1 MRQTFNDDYRIP
13 VLIRIEP
20 ERLKMQL
27 GENADVVEH
36 LGELL
41 KRGLRGSLKTGN
53 TVTGALYV
61 DLDFYPNTPAIT
73 GIREFNGYQIIPTVS
88 GGTAQIQ
95 QRLMEA
101 LDKIN
106 KLPLNPMIEQATST
120 LSESQRTMKNLQTT
134 LDSMNK
140 ILASQS
146 MQQLPT
152 DMQSTLRELNRSMQ
166 GFQRLRSLQQ
176 DGGGYAAP

>member
-1 MRQTFNDDYRIP
+1 
-13 VLIRIEP
+13 
-20 ERLKMQL
+20 
-27 GENADVVEH
+27 
-36 LGELL
+36 
-41 KRGLRGSLKTGN
+41 
-53 TVTGALYV
+53 
-61 DLDFYPNTPAIT
+61 
-73 GIREFNGYQIIPTVS
+73 
-88 GGTAQIQ
+88 
-95 QRLMEA
+95 MEA

-152 DMQSTLRELNRSMQ
+152 DMQSIESQHAGLPAW
-166 GFQRLRSLQQ
+166 LRSLQQ

>member
-1 MRQTFNDDYRIP
+1 
-13 VLIRIEP
+13 
-20 ERLKMQL
+20 
-27 GENADVVEH
+27 
-36 LGELL
+36 
-41 KRGLRGSLKTGN
+41 
-53 TVTGALYV
+53 
-61 DLDFYPNTPAIT
+61 
-73 GIREFNGYQIIPTVS
+73 
-88 GGTAQIQ
+88 
-95 QRLMEA
+95 MEA

-146 MQQLPT
+146 MQQLPM

>member
-20 ERLKMQL
+20 ERLKMQR
-27 GENADVVEH
+27 NADVVEH

-41 KRGLRGSLKTGN
+41 KRGFTRIAENRKP
-53 TVTGALYV
+53 VTGALYV

-120 LSESQRTMKNLQTT
+120 LSESQRTMKTC
-134 LDSMNK
+134 K
-140 ILASQS
+140 RRWIA
-146 MQQLPT
+146 
-152 DMQSTLRELNRSMQ
+152 
-166 GFQRLRSLQQ
+166 
-176 DGGGYAAP
+176 

>member
-1 MRQTFNDDYRIP
+1 M
-13 VLIRIEP
+13 
-20 ERLKMQL
+20 
-27 GENADVVEH
+27 
-36 LGELL
+36 
-41 KRGLRGSLKTGN
+41 
-53 TVTGALYV
+53 V
-61 DLDFYPNTPAIT
+61 DLGLLSKYTCNHRV
-73 GIREFNGYQIIPTVS
+73 REFNGYQIIPTVS
-88 GGTAQIQ
+88 GGLAQIQ

-166 GFQRLRSLQQ
+166 ASSLAPQLQQ

>member
-1 MRQTFNDDYRIP
+1 
-13 VLIRIEP
+13 
-20 ERLKMQL
+20 
-27 GENADVVEH
+27 
-36 LGELL
+36 
-41 KRGLRGSLKTGN
+41 
-53 TVTGALYV
+53 
-61 DLDFYPNTPAIT
+61 
-73 GIREFNGYQIIPTVS
+73 
-88 GGTAQIQ
+88 
-95 QRLMEA
+95 MEA
-101 LDKIN
+101 FDKIN

-152 DMQSTLRELNRSMQ
+152 DMQSTLRELNSRHP
-166 GFQRLRSLQQ
+166 GLPAWLRSLQQ